1 MKVSADASLKFC
13 LKSFCIFLQCFFG
26 ICGRDKYIMNNAVI
40 LAGGQGKRMK
50 SDIPKPMFKV
60 LGEPMLEWVI
70 KACEEAGLEKL
81 CIVKGFMSEII
92 DEYLGGRYETVL
104 QSERLGTGHAVMQAV
119 PFMKENSGNTLVLCG
134 DAPFIDAD
142 TIRKSLE
149 LHMSEGN
156 SITVITAKIDDPK
169 GYGRIVRG
177 DNGITSI
184 VEEKDASVSQR
195 EINEVNSGA
204 YWFKTDDL
212 IEYLGELTQNNSQGE
227 YYLTDS
233 VFIALNKGRRVDAFV
248 SKNPNVVKGAN
259 DRRGL
264 LELNTIARMA
274 VIDKHL
280 DNGVEFNCIDGVVI
294 GRDVTIEPGTEIMA
308 GTHLRGNTKIGRDCR
323 IGPNCI
329 IDDCDIKDGVSLNYV
344 QAFKSTIDAGV
355 KIGPWV
361 HIRPGSHIKSGVKI
375 GDFVEIKNSVIGE
388 GTAVAHLTYVGD
400 SDVGK
405 KVNFGCGTVT
415 VNYDGIVKS
424 RCVIGD
430 NCFIGCNTN
439 LVAPVKLGKA
449 VYTAAGTTITR
460 DIPDYALAIDRGT
473 VKVKEGYS
481 LVKLK
486 NRLEK

>member
-1 MKVSADASLKFC
+1 
-13 LKSFCIFLQCFFG
+13 
-26 ICGRDKYIMNNAVI
+26 MNNAVI

-50 SDIPKPMFKV
+50 ADIPKPMFKV
-60 LGEPMLEWVI
+60 LEEPMLEWVI
-70 KACEEAGLEKL
+70 KACEGAGLSHL
-81 CIVKGFMSEII
+81 CIVKGFMAEKI
-92 DEYLGGRYETVL
+92 DEYLNGRYETVL

-119 PFMKENSGNTLVLCG
+119 PFMEKNGGGNTLVLCG
-134 DAPFIDAD
+134 DAPFIDSE
-142 TIRKSLE
+142 TIKKSLE
-149 LHMSEGN
+149 LHEKEDN
-156 SITVITAKIDDPK
+156 SITVITAEIDDPK

-177 DNGITSI
+177 ERGITSI
-184 VEEKDASVSQR
+184 VEEKDASASQR
-195 EINEVNSGA
+195 EIKEVNSGA
-204 YWFKTDDL
+204 YWFKTADL

-233 VFIALNKGRRVDAFV
+233 VFIALNKGRNVDAYI
-248 SKNPNVVKGAN
+248 SENPDVVLGAN
-259 DRRGL
+259 DRKGL
-264 LELNTIARMA
+264 LALNTAARMA
-274 VIDKHL
+274 VIEKHL
-280 DNGVEFNCIDGVVI
+280 ENGVEFNCIDGIVI
-294 GRDVTIEPGTEIMA
+294 GRDVEIDPGTEIMA
-308 GTHLRGNTKIGRDCR
+308 GTYLRGKTKIGKDCR

-375 GDFVEIKNSVIGE
+375 GDFVEIKNSTIGE

-424 RCVIGD
+424 RCEIGD

-439 LVAPVKLGKA
+439 LIAPVKLGKA
-449 VYTAAGTTITR
+449 VYTAAGTTVTR
-460 DIPDYALAIDRGT
+460 DVPDYALAIDRGV
-473 VKVKEGYS
+473 VKIKEGYS
-481 LVKLK
+481 LSKLK
-486 NRLEK
+486 KRLEKA